1 MHKMVDKMELNQKE
15 SWLSYLVNTISSNF
29 IIDAKELGLQLNDAT
44 K

>member
-29 IIDAKELGLQLNDAT
+29 SIDAKELGLQLNDAT